1 MTTILVLTDFSATA
15 QVAMQYAGMLSRK
28 LPARLILLHAVPR
41 HSPWLGSV
49 DDELVRE
56 ARKKQ
61 EKLKEMLITRAIPA
75 SMLSSEVINH
85 FPLDTVVRDFA
96 KAEKVDLIVMGTRG
110 VSAKGNAVLGSYTVE
125 VMESSPVPVIA
136 VPGDAPVT
144 GISCMVY
151 PSDLQQI
158 QVEMEV
164 LVRYARVFG
173 AAIHVLHIQRSATE
187 KAPNEAVMLS
197 QLREKNGYE
206 RISFTVTAG
215 HDLEEAIYG
224 FTRDKNADLLAMF
237 TRKKGFFEKI
247 FSRSLTGQLGN
258 YAPVPV
264 FISPK

>member
-1 MTTILVLTDFSATA
+1 M
-15 QVAMQYAGMLSRK
+15 
-28 LPARLILLHAVPR
+28 
-41 HSPWLGSV
+41 
-49 DDELVRE
+49 
-56 ARKKQ
+56 
-61 EKLKEMLITRAIPA
+61 
-75 SMLSSEVINH
+75 
-85 FPLDTVVRDFA
+85 VVKDFA
-96 KAEKVDLIVMGTRG
+96 KAEKVDLIVMGTKG
-110 VSAKGNAVLGSYTVE
+110 ISAKRNSVLGRYTVE

-144 GISCMVY
+144 GLSCSVY

-164 LVRYARVFG
+164 LFRYARVFG

-187 KAPNEAVMLS
+187 KASNEAVMLT
-197 QLREKNGYE
+197 QLRQENSYE

-215 HDLEEAIYG
+215 HDPEETIYR
-224 FTRDKNADLLAMF
+224 FTRDKKVDLLAMF
-237 TRKKGFFEKI
+237 TRKKAFFEKI